1 MKHFTRGYPTT
12 VFHKLAPN
20 DGDALFTMLHISTRW
35 RILMAGIILTQQ
47 NFTAEVLSASVP
59 VLVDFWAPWCGPCKM
74 IAPVVDELAQ
84 EYAGKLKV
92 GKLNTDEN
100 LDIASKYQITSIPSL
115 LIFKDG
121 KPVQKIIGFKP
132 KAELKK
138 VIESA
143 LE

>member
-1 MKHFTRGYPTT
+1 
-12 VFHKLAPN
+12 
-20 DGDALFTMLHISTRW
+20 
-35 RILMAGIILTQQ
+35 MAGIILTQQ